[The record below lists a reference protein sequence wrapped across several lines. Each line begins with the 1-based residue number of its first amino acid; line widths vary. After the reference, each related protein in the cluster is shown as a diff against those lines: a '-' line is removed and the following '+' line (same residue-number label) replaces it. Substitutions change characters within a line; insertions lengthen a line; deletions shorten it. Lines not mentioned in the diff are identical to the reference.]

1 MASKNGFRKF
11 SPEPSLL
18 SKSLLLLILLTDP
31 ISAAKSVPVVPNF
44 TQGSLTSRTEQ
55 KTKMLETIV
64 SVDYATGWQ
73 YTVTGT
79 NVGPSSGSLSPG
91 SIPVTQKVDGVNYT
105 WQGLN
110 LDQKPNWNIVNPG
123 HAFQFTETYSGPGLS
138 QITTVIRET
147 EVESITES
155 TSVFQ
160 Q

>member
-1 MASKNGFRKF
+1 MASKNGLRKF
-11 SPEPSLL
+11 SSEPSLL
-18 SKSLLLLILLTDP
+18 NKSLLLTFLLFASIP
-31 ISAAKSVPVVPNF
+31 AVKAVPVVPNF

-64 SVDYATGWQ
+64 SMDYATGWQ

-79 NVGPSSGSLSPG
+79 NVEPSSGSLSPG
-91 SIPVTQKVDGVNYT
+91 TIPVAQKLDGVNYT

-110 LDQKPNWNIVNPG
+110 LDQKPSWNIVNPG